1 MILFFLPPIVQAVV
15 GVAVLVVG
23 LALMHSVI
31 VAVAGALGVTI
42 AGARYLR
49 SRRPNGF
56 QR

>member
-1 MILFFLPPIVQAVV
+1 MILFFLPPVVQAVV
-15 GVAVLVVG
+15 GVAALVVG
-23 LALMHSVI
+23 LALMHSVV